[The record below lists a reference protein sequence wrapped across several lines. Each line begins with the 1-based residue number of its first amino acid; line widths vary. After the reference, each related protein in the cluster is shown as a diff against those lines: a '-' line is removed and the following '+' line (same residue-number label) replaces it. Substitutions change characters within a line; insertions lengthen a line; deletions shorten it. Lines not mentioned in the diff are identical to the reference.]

1 MSFSALAELERRE
14 RVVLMVGQRVGH
26 RALVAVEGR
35 EVKDEVEVVGQAGEH
50 LVVVDRRL
58 DQADAIVGGDVLALG
73 REQVVD
79 HEDVAHVVREQRAH
93 EVRADEAGAA
103 DDQDAARR

>member
-1 MSFSALAELERRE
+1 M
-14 RVVLMVGQRVGH
+14 
-26 RALVAVEGR
+26 
-35 EVKDEVEVVGQAGEH
+35 KDEVEVVGQAGEH

-93 EVRADEAGAA
+93 EIRADEAGAA
-103 DDQDAARR
+103 DDQDPRAGERPVAHCEGTFRCVKVCSMPYSR